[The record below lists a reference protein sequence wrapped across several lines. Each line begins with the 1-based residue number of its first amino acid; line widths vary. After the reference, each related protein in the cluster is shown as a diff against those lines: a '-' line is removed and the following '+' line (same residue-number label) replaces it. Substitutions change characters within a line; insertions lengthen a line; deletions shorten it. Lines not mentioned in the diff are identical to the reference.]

1 MIKRA
6 LKLLI
11 APLLVFNFVVT
22 VVQPGLA
29 LAQASS
35 SSVDAACEGVE
46 AAGGNCDP
54 TDAKSSFNEIIATV
68 INIFSLVVGA
78 LSVVMIII
86 GGFRYVVSGGDS
98 NGISGAKNTIIYAV
112 VGLVV
117 VLFSQVI
124 VRFVISQ
131 TS

>member
-1 MIKRA
+1 MLKRT

-11 APLLVFNFVVT
+11 APLLVF
-22 VVQPGLA
+22 GLA
-29 LAQASS
+29 TAVAQPSSVSAQASN
-35 SSVDAACEGVE
+35 SSVQAACEGVE

-54 TDAKSSFNEIIATV
+54 TDAKSSFNKIISDV
-68 INIFSLVVGA
+68 VNIFSLVVGA
-78 LSVVMIII
+78 VSVVMIII

-98 NGISGAKNTIIYAV
+98 NGVQGAKNTIIYAV

-124 VRFVISQ
+124 VRFVISG
-131 TS
+131 TT